1 MCVCGVY
8 IPSLSHSDYTLCA
21 QPGQCSEKRLKKNQ
35 GFEWGLNKPV
45 SEVTVKYPL
54 IVYPRFGL
62 AGVWVRSLP
71 PVKPEQYAKQTEHAL
86 TCVLRDRDSSF
97 LRGSLRADH
106 SSVRNSLA
114 HHEFLMWQP
123 NRSAAVRLCSLLY
136 FYLVTLLLPITLFV
150 LPAEN
155 RYKLTDLQMVTSSFR
170 ASLLDRWGTPV
181 LKKPT
186 AAARRAEPLK

>member
-1 MCVCGVY
+1 M
-8 IPSLSHSDYTLCA
+8 
-21 QPGQCSEKRLKKNQ
+21 
-35 GFEWGLNKPV
+35 
-45 SEVTVKYPL
+45 SEVTVKHAS

-71 PVKPEQYAKQTEHAL
+71 LVTPEQYAKQTEHAL

-106 SSVRNSLA
+106 SSVRTSLA
-114 HHEFLMWQP
+114 HREFLMWQP
-123 NRSAAVRLCSLLY
+123 NRSAVVRLYLLLY

-150 LPAEN
+150 RPAGN
-155 RYKLTDLQMVTSSFR
+155 RYKPTDLQTMTSSFR

-186 AAARRAEPLK
+186 AAARWAEPLYQSLK